1 MSDASEEAGSLK
13 RGPEFTHSTNGHL
26 SNGQMPEWEPQGVDQ
41 IRKLLFGNQMV
52 DYERRFS
59 KLEERF
65 AQRFRDME
73 IETTRSLNAFEAN
86 SKRQIETL
94 GNLLREEQQARV
106 DGEREIERSLKEQI
120 LALEKRVRSL
130 TDQLVQFE
138 RDIGDRLVLEAQA
151 MREEIKRKNVE
162 LQGVIDSMFAELNGV
177 KADRN
182 LLSGL
187 FVEVA
192 KCINHDP
199 NALSLGSDGLEPHR
213 NSSGT

>member
-1 MSDASEEAGSLK
+1 MSDASDEAGSVKTGAEL
-13 RGPEFTHSTNGHL
+13 PHL
-26 SNGQMPEWEPQGVDQ
+26 SNGHVSNGHLPEWEPQGVDQ

-59 KLEERF
+59 KLEDRF
-65 AQRFRDME
+65 AQRFRDLE
-73 IETTRSLNAFEAN
+73 IETTRGLNAFEAN

-94 GNLLREEQQARV
+94 ANLLREEQQARS
-106 DGEREIERSLKEQI
+106 DGEREIERSLKEQN
-120 LALEKRVRSL
+120 LALEKRVRAL

-138 RDIGDRLVLEAQA
+138 RDFGDRIVQEAQA
-151 MREEIKRKNVE
+151 LREEMKRKSSE
-162 LQGVIDSMFAELNGV
+162 LQGVIDSMFGELNGV

-199 NALSLGSDGLEPHR
+199 GTHSLTGDTTPPYRSPSGS
-213 NSSGT
+213 

>member
-1 MSDASEEAGSLK
+1 
-13 RGPEFTHSTNGHL
+13 
-26 SNGQMPEWEPQGVDQ
+26 
-41 IRKLLFGNQMV
+41 
-52 DYERRFS
+52 
-59 KLEERF
+59 
-65 AQRFRDME
+65 
-73 IETTRSLNAFEAN
+73 LNSFEAN

-94 GNLLREEQQARV
+94 GSLLREEQQARS
-106 DGEREIERSLKEQI
+106 DGEREIERSLKEQN
-120 LALEKRVRSL
+120 LALEKRVRAL

-138 RDIGDRLVLEAQA
+138 RDVGDRIVQEAQA
-151 MREEIKRKNVE
+151 LREEVKRKSLE

-199 NALSLGSDGLEPHR
+199 ATQGLTGDVTSPLRRPSD
-213 NSSGT
+213 S